1 MVRTLQTTRI
11 NTSYAPQPRQIP
23 IYPMVVEE
31 VPADLPP
38 IRVENVINLE
48 DNSEELLPTPT
59 PLAESLAFAAGSS
72 TSALSAPAFQ
82 APAPG
87 GDDPDDSGD
96 DDEEDDDDEDD
107 GEGEHVNEEVDY
119 AQQDNFMGIGPVVEH
134 YTSMFETGHFPNLLQ
149 EVLHALGTYVRPL
162 YETRRV
168 SEPPRACYYITRI
181 HVRVMDAGDRGFR
194 TLSAHESLT
203 PLSTYAASVSDAA
216 RQTLW
221 LLSHTYRQQL
231 QNTRFRHLP
240 QRLRGESQTNIVP
253 GEPGEDRL
261 NTLAGVVAGLNTDLD
276 SATLDLYRVHLE
288 LENAH
293 ARIAA
298 LEAQLQGLDPPE
310 AQVLAVALSP
320 PLKRL
325 RYGEPGS
332 VTRLL

>member
-1 MVRTLQTTRI
+1 MVHTLQTTRV

-23 IYPMVVEE
+23 VYPVVVEE
-31 VPADLPP
+31 VPANLPP
-38 IRVENVINLE
+38 VRVENVINLE
-48 DNSEELLPTPT
+48 DSSEEQLPTPT

-72 TSALSAPAFQ
+72 TSASSAPAFQ

-96 DDEEDDDDEDD
+96 GDDEDDDDEDD
-107 GEGEHVNEEVDY
+107 GEDGHINEEADH
-119 AQQDNFMGIGPVVEH
+119 AQQDNFMGFGLVVEH
-134 YTSMFETGHFPNLLQ
+134 YTSMFEIGHFPNLLQ
-149 EVLHALGTYVRPL
+149 EVLHALGAYVRPL

-194 TLSAHESLT
+194 TLSAHESLI
-203 PLSTYAASVSDAA
+203 PLSTYAAH
-216 RQTLW
+216 RTLW
-221 LLSHTYRQQL
+221 SLSHTDRQQL

-240 QRLRGESQTNIVP
+240 QRLRGGSQTNIVP

-276 SATLDLYRVHLE
+276 SATLDLYSVHLE

-310 AQVLAVALSP
+310 AQVPVVALSP
-320 PLKRL
+320 PRKRL

>member
-1 MVRTLQTTRI
+1 MVHTLQTTRV

-23 IYPMVVEE
+23 VYPVVVEE
-31 VPADLPP
+31 VPANLPP
-38 IRVENVINLE
+38 VRVENVINLE
-48 DNSEELLPTPT
+48 DSSEEQLPTPT

-72 TSALSAPAFQ
+72 TSASSAPAFQ

-96 DDEEDDDDEDD
+96 GDDEDDDDEDD
-107 GEGEHVNEEVDY
+107 GEDGHINEEADH
-119 AQQDNFMGIGPVVEH
+119 AQQDNFMGFGLVVEH
-134 YTSMFETGHFPNLLQ
+134 YTSMFEIGHFPNLLQ
-149 EVLHALGTYVRPL
+149 EVLHALGAYVRPL

-194 TLSAHESLT
+194 TLSAHESLI
-203 PLSTYAASVSDAA
+203 PLSTYAAH
-216 RQTLW
+216 RTLW
-221 LLSHTYRQQL
+221 SLSHTYRQQL

-240 QRLRGESQTNIVP
+240 QCLRGESQTNIVP

-310 AQVLAVALSP
+310 AQVPVVALSP
-320 PLKRL
+320 PRKRL